1 MIRHTLVFL
10 IALPVLLSA
19 NCARH
24 QAGNTIQNTQNTA
37 FGHALTEV
45 SGGKQA
51 ASVGSTLDQAVVVQ
65 VNDDKGT
72 AVPNALIHFNGPAG
86 VRFNPRLVVSDSSG
100 QASTTV
106 SLGSSPG
113 RYKIAAWIQDR
124 NGKRIDLPL
133 EEIALGYEQV
143 LGRELAARYCSR
155 CHDQESSAERVS
167 NYDNLK
173 TKPHALSDGDTLNK
187 MSDDELL
194 SIIEHGGPALNRS
207 AEMPAYGYTLSKA
220 DIQALI
226 AYMRAVSDPAYQSRG
241 VVYAQK

>member
-1 MIRHTLVFL
+1 MIKLQSLFAIL
-10 IALPVLLSA
+10 LLALPPTGCSKHKNVKPGESEVY
-19 NCARH
+19 
-24 QAGNTIQNTQNTA
+24 GNAII
-37 FGHALTEV
+37 EV

-51 ASVGSTLDQAVVVQ
+51 GSVGSALDQPVVVQ

-72 AVPNALIHFNGPAG
+72 AVPNAAVHFGGPAG
-86 VRFNPRLVVSDSSG
+86 VMFNPGSVQTDSSG

-113 RYKIAAWIQDR
+113 RYRIEPWIQDR
-124 NGKRIDLPL
+124 SGKRVGLPL
-133 EEIALGYEQV
+133 DEIALGYEQV
-143 LGRELAARYCSR
+143 LGRELAVRYCNR
-155 CHDQESSAERVS
+155 CHDQESTAERVS

-187 MSDDELL
+187 MTDDELV
-194 SIIEHGGPALNRS
+194 SIIAHGGPALNRS

-220 DIQALI
+220 EIQAVLSF
-226 AYMRAVSDPAYQSRG
+226 MRAVSDPPYQSKG